1 MLTITTLPSVNR
13 AKVPVKTPPDQAH
26 KPQAQS
32 HAEDH
37 QPATLAQPSAG
48 LAKVY
53 FGGVKLADAIKGSHE
68 VAKPQQLKSVM
79 SLQEY
84 VDTVENHPLLLRNTA
99 QYAQDMINREG
110 VRKKTK
116 YGQDIEEYDFF
127 ARPQNPEMKGLKGNQ
142 GSITDVMKHIRAAA
156 KRQDL
161 GKKPIVLM
169 GGPGSG
175 KTSIGDLLV
184 DGYVRY
190 SKTDEGS
197 RYASKLVNL
206 PEELRMGDEYVE
218 ETLADPL
225 LFLTPDIRKQ
235 VVESTKS
242 KFETLRQNAN
252 QTEVQ
257 EGFKRPSLYD
267 YDLGIEGDLTPKTQF
282 IMNHL
287 QNMYLDQAIKMQGLD
302 REELE
307 AEPGQKRLVDMKR
320 QAYHKALK
328 NHLQVY
334 KFEYNPN
341 TVPGGIGVFS
351 ATDSKTLNTAKINGQ
366 VNMVRLMDLPESDPR
381 RYDYVDGAAF
391 RANRGVLRFK
401 EMHKNPESFYPLLL
415 DLAQSQ
421 LIEVE
426 SGNASVHSL
435 IVADSNF
442 PELIEKKGK
451 DVLTAAMK
459 RLDHIYVT
467 HPLELSAEKEIQNG
481 LFADFERTTGPN
493 GQKGHIAPHTKDV
506 AALLAVMS
514 RLVIPED
521 KMAEGPAFLAK
532 KAAAYNGEAVEGI
545 EEQEVNEW
553 YEKGQKADDIEQK
566 EGMDGL
572 SVREMQTL
580 TNLVTND
587 LNVREL
593 NSIDGYGYLR
603 IVRDVLEKNRLTL
616 SDEMKEKSLNLLGV
630 AEHQLDEKVK
640 GDVIEALAGDPS
652 YMHNIF
658 DAYLT
663 NVIAEKRGKR
673 VKDPLTN
680 EMVPP
685 DKDLMEDIESR
696 MGLNSYSERR
706 QYRDSL
712 AARVGMLKIEG
723 RDYELDNDPKLKK
736 AILDRAYART
746 VDRIDSKVLLT
757 SHPNQREKEQ
767 QNTLVQRLIARGY
780 NELTA
785 NNALARV
792 SMLAKRDPK
801 VLNT

>member
-1 MLTITTLPSVNR
+1 MINLTTFSGVNR
-13 AKVPVKTPPDQAH
+13 TQLQTRKKTESKQ
-26 KPQAQS
+26 KPEAQS
-32 HAEDH
+32 HASTG
-37 QPATLAQPSAG
+37 PKALLAKPSAG

-53 FGGVKLADAIKGSHE
+53 FGGVNLSDAIKGSSE

-79 SLQEY
+79 SIQDY
-84 VDTVENHPLLLRNTA
+84 VDTIEQHPLLLRNTA

-116 YGQDIEEYDFF
+116 YGRDILEYDFF
-127 ARPQNPEMKGLKGNQ
+127 THPQNPEMKGLKGNQ
-142 GSITDVMKHIRAAA
+142 GSINDVMMHIRAAA
-156 KRQDL
+156 RRQDL

-175 KTSIGDLLV
+175 KTSIGDLMV

-190 SKTDEGS
+190 SKTDEGA

-206 PEELRMGDEYVE
+206 PEDLRMGEEYVE

-225 LFLTPDIRKQ
+225 LFLPQEIRKQ
-235 VVESTKS
+235 VVNSAKP
-242 KFETLRQNAN
+242 KFEKLKQEATKA
-252 QTEVQ
+252 EVPT
-257 EGFKRPSLYD
+257 GSVRPSLYD
-267 YDLGIEGDLTPKTQF
+267 YEVGIEGDLTPKTQY
-282 IMNHL
+282 IMKHL

-302 REELE
+302 RDELE
-307 AEPGQKRLVDMKR
+307 SESGQKRLVDLKR

-341 TVPGGIGVFS
+341 AVPGGIGVFS

-391 RANRGVLRFK
+391 RANRGVFRLK
-401 EMHKNPESFYPLLL
+401 EMHKNPEAFYPLLL

-426 SGNASVHSL
+426 SGNATVHSL
-435 IVADSNF
+435 ILADSNF

-467 HPLELSAEKEIQNG
+467 HPLELSAEKEIQHS
-481 LFADFERTTGPN
+481 LFADFEKAAGAHGKN
-493 GQKGHIAPHTKDV
+493 GHVAPHTKDI

-514 RLVIPED
+514 RLTVPED
-521 KMAEGPAFLAK
+521 KLAEGPAFLAK
-532 KAAAYNGEAVEGI
+532 KAAAYNGDVVEGI

-587 LNVREL
+587 LNVRDL

-616 SDEMKEKSLNLLGV
+616 SDEIKEKSLNLLGV
-630 AEHQLDEKVK
+630 AERQLDDRVK
-640 GDVIEALAGDPS
+640 GDVTEALAGDPS
-652 YMHNIF
+652 YMQNIF

-673 VKDPLTN
+673 VRDPLTS

-685 DKDLMEDIESR
+685 DKDLMEDIEKR
-696 MGLNSYSERR
+696 MGLTTYNDRR

-712 AARVGMLKIEG
+712 AARVGMLTMEG
-723 RDYELDNDPKLKK
+723 RKYELDNDPKLKK

-801 VLNT
+801 ILNS